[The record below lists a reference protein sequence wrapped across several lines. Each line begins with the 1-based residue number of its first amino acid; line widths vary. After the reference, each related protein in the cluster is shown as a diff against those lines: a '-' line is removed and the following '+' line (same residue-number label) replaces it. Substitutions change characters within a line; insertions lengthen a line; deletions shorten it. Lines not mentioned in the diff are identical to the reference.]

1 MAEVF
6 ELAEIAKRIIEEE
19 ENAAGQALNWDGSPE
34 IPTAQDDFTDP
45 LDGLGQS
52 GGYFDEHGTFIPKYL
67 ADELLTSFYIK
78 TAASDLWTYKA
89 GVYLPN
95 GKHLVAAE
103 AQRRLHTYAR
113 TNRIKE
119 TLDYIER
126 ATYTE
131 LPEPNLDIINVKNGR
146 LNWRTGELLPHSPG
160 YFEIV
165 QLPVVYDPAARCP
178 VFDNYLA
185 TTLDKDSQQ
194 LALEILGY
202 CLIPTTRF
210 EKAFMLTG
218 SGRNGKSVFLW
229 IIDNLIGFQ
238 NVSHI
243 PLQDLEE
250 NKFKV
255 AGLLGKLVNT
265 FADLD
270 NRALKS
276 TSLLKMLTSGDPLEA
291 ERKFKDPFSFRNY
304 ARMIFSANQIP
315 RSSDTTFAFY
325 ERWII
330 LPFAKVFDINNPATD
345 RDLRG
350 KLSTPQ
356 ELSGIFNRALTGL
369 KNLELLSSFTQPAAV
384 RAALA
389 EYMQSNDSVLA
400 FCEECIEPG
409 GFTSKPGLYSS
420 YKLWCEQQGLK
431 PVSQKKL
438 KPSLLQ
444 VYPNIE
450 ESRDGNLGS
459 RGWVGIRLNE
469 YAPVMEEFYR

>member
-1 MAEVF
+1 M
-6 ELAEIAKRIIEEE
+6 
-19 ENAAGQALNWDGSPE
+19 
-34 IPTAQDDFTDP
+34 
-45 LDGLGQS
+45 
-52 GGYFDEHGTFIPKYL
+52 
-67 ADELLTSFYIK
+67 
-78 TAASDLWTYKA
+78 
-89 GVYLPN
+89 
-95 GKHLVAAE
+95 
-103 AQRRLHTYAR
+103 
-113 TNRIKE
+113 
-119 TLDYIER
+119 
-126 ATYTE
+126 
-131 LPEPNLDIINVKNGR
+131 
-146 LNWRTGELLPHSPG
+146 
-160 YFEIV
+160 
-165 QLPVVYDPAARCP
+165 
-178 VFDNYLA
+178 
-185 TTLDKDSQQ
+185 
-194 LALEILGY
+194 
-202 CLIPTTRF
+202 
-210 EKAFMLTG
+210 
-218 SGRNGKSVFLW
+218 
-229 IIDNLIGFQ
+229 
-238 NVSHI
+238 
-243 PLQDLEE
+243 
-250 NKFKV
+250 
-255 AGLLGKLVNT
+255 LGKLVNT